1 MVGGRNEFVMYRTV
15 IQWSVLSVV
24 QSYYSYW
31 AMTTV
36 TFYWSNAYGSVYR
49 GKCCDMMM
57 YIFIYTQSFSIFISI
72 SFIRFPLVQVL
83 QRSAPLWWSEMV
95 RQDPHLFRDTKIRTS
110 CVFRKDPHLWH
121 VGILVSYLLVA
132 EQASKDP
139 YN

>member
-1 MVGGRNEFVMYRTV
+1 MVGGRNEFVVYRTV

-24 QSYYSYW
+24 KSYYSYW

-83 QRSAPLWWSEMV
+83 YYKDPHLLCVSKRSAPLARRYT
-95 RQDPHLFRDTKIRTS
+95 RQLSTSGRTGVKRS
-110 CVFRKDPHLWH
+110 V
-121 VGILVSYLLVA
+121 
-132 EQASKDP
+132 
-139 YN
+139 